1 MYYLR
6 NDPKSIPNKVS
17 ISCVYLSNSLN
28 LIKKTKLFFLWKS
41 KFNKEL
47 QKKKTWPKSLLKLIK
62 KPYRQQIKKT
72 NLILN

>member
-47 QKKKTWPKSLLKLIK
+47 QKKKTWPKSFLKLVK
-62 KPYRQQIKKT
+62 NPYRQQIKKT